1 MDDCDAEYEDG
12 VIMMWITV
20 IMMWITVRMR
30 SRRVMER
37 V

>member
-1 MDDCDAEYEDG
+1 MIVDDCDAEYEDG
-12 VIMMWITV
+12 VIMV
-20 IMMWITVRMR
+20 WITVRMR